1 MNYDDQYGKLSTHK
15 ESRMKEEK
23 KGILKT
29 YKRKRKKYSK
39 VNETRMAKPIWAH
52 VFFELETRSRSYSIV
67 CI

>member
-1 MNYDDQYGKLSTHK
+1 
-15 ESRMKEEK
+15 MKEEK